1 MIHSDLSREGLIPY
15 LGMRV
20 FRNPR
25 FWILHLISWGQWQS
39 KMFHNYMQTIKCSI
53 QGTVLV
59 TVNHQAF
66 YYNMIY
72 VYSTKLYIEN
82 IREK

>member
-1 MIHSDLSREGLIPY
+1 
-15 LGMRV
+15 
-20 FRNPR
+20 
-25 FWILHLISWGQWQS
+25 
-39 KMFHNYMQTIKCSI
+39 MQTIKCSI